1 MSDIVERLR
10 EQAELVPVVPRA
22 PWKAMAEAADEITS
36 LRAQVAALEGDAG
49 RYRWLRQQNCIL
61 DSGRSGIFTAI
72 RMTEADGGFSHND
85 LIAMEGM
92 DAAIDAAL
100 AARKGG

>member
-22 PWKAMAEAADEITS
+22 PWKAMAEAADEITR

-49 RYRWLRQQNCIL
+49 RYRWLREH
-61 DSGRSGIFTAI
+61 SGEFQGPEIFVNGKY
-72 RMTEADGGFSHND
+72 ELGSN
-85 LIAMEGM
+85 L
-92 DAAIDAAL
+92 DAAIDSAL
-100 AARKGG
+100 KTATATP